1 MKIKIHRGT
10 HQIGGIAAEIS
21 TDNTRIIIDMG
32 DELSLDPD
40 FRSEPLVI
48 PGVTDENGSCD
59 AVLLPIITV
68 TISDRWIVSERIFPC
83 MPVLL
88 QRILCCFH
96 HSTAEKTQMNLKNV

>member
-40 FRSEPLVI
+40 FRS
-48 PGVTDENGSCD
+48 
-59 AVLLPIITV
+59 
-68 TISDRWIVSERIFPC
+68 DRWIVSERIFPC